1 MSGKCRQIKHS
12 IFADSSKFNEK
23 TENITETFE
32 GNC

>member
-12 IFADSSKFNEK
+12 VPPDFSKFNEK
-23 TENITETFE
+23 AQIFTETFE